1 MEIGAGQ
8 PYRWMLENIFPQ
20 LRSAVAMSLYLK
32 SDFQSSAAPENGIAD
47 TYGENG
53 SAAEPEACDGKSDEG
68 DDGSVTKSDITVTDP
83 ASANSETGS
92 AAAEVRTVGEQNN
105 PIHRF
110 ALKTNLLYY
119 AALMPNLELQWRINK
134 LYTLSIEGNIAW
146 WDKASGHKYYQLAMI
161 SPEVR
166 RWIRPRG
173 EWHGM
178 YVGAFGGGSWYDLEN
193 GYKGYR
199 GEAGMA
205 GLSFGYMWPVGRA
218 LSLEAGLGAG
228 YMYAR
233 YKEYIPYDGHYL
245 YQRTKDMNY
254 FGPLK
259 VKFVFSWR
267 FNDINKP
274 KKNK

>member
-8 PYRWMLENIFPQ
+8 PYRWMLDNIFPQ

-32 SDFQSSAAPENGIAD
+32 SDLQSSAAPENSIAD
-47 TYGENG
+47 TDDCVE
-53 SAAEPEACDGKSDEG
+53 AEPAIRDVEDSAETEQPAATDVKSDE
-68 DDGSVTKSDITVTDP
+68 DNDGFVVETDSSVAELRP
-83 ASANSETGS
+83 
-92 AAAEVRTVGEQNN
+92 AAEQND

-178 YVGAFGGGSWYDLEN
+178 YVGVFGGGSWYDLEN

-205 GLSFGYMWPVGRA
+205 GLSFGYMWSIGRA
-218 LSLEAGLGAG
+218 ISLEAGLGVG
-228 YMYAR
+228 YMYTQ